1 MLLRGIKSSLQREPD
16 SFFKTVLSTDY
27 NIRSLTK
34 GALSQS
40 RSKLKP
46 EAFKEIN
53 DIACSSFYSDAPYR
67 KLHGHRL
74 LSVDGSRLHL
84 PNLPSIKE
92 AFGEYQVGCKG
103 STTGFLCKCRRDR
116 FVERNLF
123 ESDNEEGSADY
134 EERTTEKTTIYC
146 MIVV

>member
-1 MLLRGIKSSLQREPD
+1 MLLRGVKSSLQRELD

-27 NIRSLTK
+27 NIRAVTK

-53 DIACSSFYSDAPYR
+53 EVACSSFYAGAPFR
-67 KLHGHRL
+67 TWHGHRL

-84 PNLPSIKE
+84 PNHETIKE
-92 AFGEYQVGCKG
+92 EFGEYLVGRKRP
-103 STTGFLCKCRRDR
+103 TK
-116 FVERNLF
+116 
-123 ESDNEEGSADY
+123 
-134 EERTTEKTTIYC
+134 
-146 MIVV
+146 